1 MISEAASPPD
11 VVDGRY
17 PPTNPQVDTRHRMSD
32 ELRSAPGHRP
42 EQRRNRGAP
51 AWWAA
56 LERSDLPE
64 DDSAGDP
71 RPSTVDRPAPR
82 RSPAAAGLT
91 GHSARAR
98 NAGITAL
105 VVFVAAL
112 VTWFG
117 IGGGSLRSVVV
128 VLLVFGVPALLAA
141 VTAAVIV
148 RRSG

>member
-1 MISEAASPPD
+1 
-11 VVDGRY
+11 
-17 PPTNPQVDTRHRMSD
+17 MSD

-56 LERSDLPE
+56 LDRSDLPE
-64 DDSAGDP
+64 DDSAG
-71 RPSTVDRPAPR
+71 APR
-82 RSPAAAGLT
+82 SGDERPVPRRPAAAPGVN
-91 GHSARAR
+91 GHSTRLR
-98 NAGITAL
+98 NAVITAL
-105 VVFVAAL
+105 VVFIAAL
-112 VTWFG
+112 VTWIG